1 MILVL
6 GILLKALI
14 ILAVFSVLIIV
25 HEAGHFFAAKKSGV
39 KVERFALGFGKKIF
53 GIKKGE
59 TEYLLNIIP
68 LGGYVKLAGE
78 DPYERKGK
86 VDEFYSKPIK
96 ARLGI
101 LLSGPLFNYIF
112 ALLILVV
119 LYMIGKPALT
129 NQVGM
134 VLEGSPA
141 EAAGIKARDKIVS
154 IDKEPVKHW
163 DELVKIIRADEDAR
177 PLDIK
182 IKRNEK
188 FFNIK
193 VIPRV
198 ISAENIF
205 KQNINFVGIGIAPSE
220 EVIILKSHP
229 LESFDLAAR
238 HVWFFTVATYRGLWL
253 LITGAMPIKENIGGP
268 IRIID
273 MLAKAIQYGWY
284 SVMSMMATISLALA
298 IFNLLPFPILDGGH
312 ILFLGIEKLRGKPLS
327 TKTQEIVTQA
337 AFVLLVAFVLYV
349 SYYDVRAVAN
359 LKK

>member
-1 MILVL
+1 MILIL

-14 ILAVFSVLIIV
+14 ILAIFSILIIV

-53 GIKKGE
+53 AAKLGD
-59 TEYLLNIIP
+59 TEYLINIIP

-96 ARLGI
+96 SRLGI
-101 LLSGPLFNYIF
+101 LLSGSLSNYIF
-112 ALLILVV
+112 AFLVLVV

-129 NQVGM
+129 NKVGM

-141 EAAGIKARDKIVS
+141 KTAGIRADDKIVS
-154 IDKEPVKHW
+154 IDNQPVKHW
-163 DELVKIIRADEDAR
+163 DELVRIIRADKDAKG
-177 PLDIK
+177 LDIK
-182 IKRNEK
+182 IKRDEK
-188 FFNIK
+188 SFNIN
-193 VIPRV
+193 VVPRV

-205 KQNINFVGIGIAPSE
+205 KQKINFVGIGIAPSE

-229 LESFDLAAR
+229 LKSFDLAAR

-273 MLAKAIQYGWY
+273 MLAKAIKYGWY
-284 SVMSMMATISLALA
+284 SVMSMIATISLALA

-327 TKTQEIVTQA
+327 AKTQEIITQTA
-337 AFVLLVAFVLYV
+337 LVLLIAFVLYV
-349 SYYDVRAVAN
+349 SYYDVRIVAN